1 MIYIFLCFLRLICA
15 LSPGYIHPDEFFQS
29 PEIMGGDVFGFEVFR
44 PWEFEQYPQ
53 CRSIVIPALTIGLP
67 FKLLKIWNNLRIG
80 MGLTDII
87 NSYSIFLTQ
96 RLSFFFLSFVI
107 DYTGYTIAKL
117 YYPRNAIKSLLVF
130 ASSYVLLIFYTRPFS
145 NTVES
150 IILSLCFIVYIKAT
164 TPTESQVRKQNM
176 SSSVKEEVS
185 ANYAFLLGSLIALGI
200 FTRVTFIL
208 YVFPIGVAVL
218 YHVFL
223 SPRTLN
229 KNWTEKFQE
238 LIPFA
243 FGIVFIS
250 AICVIID
257 SLYFGTL
264 KLIDNGVVLTKH
276 HIFEFL
282 SNPITLLK
290 VEWQGNLIFTPLNNI
305 LYNLDSNNLSEHGL
319 HPRYLHIY
327 NFTLLFG
334 PLVLLTM
341 KDLNVSFNYMR
352 FTAKK
357 RYKTVIIYS
366 GLCGFILLSL
376 IPHQEPRFL
385 LPLLVSVVI
394 VPSDRLQKL
403 PKLFWLAWVIFN
415 AIFTVFFGGYHQAGI
430 IPIIQRLQY
439 QTIGFRNC
447 EEYEGTVRCDIG
459 RKIIRP
465 VVKNSSSETFITNII
480 FYKTYM
486 PPRHLFCYPEA
497 WRDTNIQV
505 NIHDLA
511 GRPIRILETLLL
523 KQVNPRRQLI
533 TPNLMRHIHFQRR
546 VDGNVTLRQ
555 YERTLLVTPSTTDL
569 SIFEEHNELHSN
581 SEIKKIELVLIDKY
595 WPHLNFDYLDRVF
608 KHGIYLNVYAV
619 TQR

>member
-1 MIYIFLCFLRLICA
+1 MAYDWKNVIIYIFLCFLRLICA

-44 PWEFEQYPQ
+44 PWEFEQHPQ

-67 FKLLKIWNNLRIG
+67 FKLLKSLNNLRIG
-80 MGLTDII
+80 MGLT
-87 NSYSIFLTQ
+87 
-96 RLSFFFLSFVI
+96 
-107 DYTGYTIAKL
+107 
-117 YYPRNAIKSLLVF
+117 
-130 ASSYVLLIFYTRPFS
+130 
-145 NTVES
+145 
-150 IILSLCFIVYIKAT
+150 AT
-164 TPTESQVRKQNM
+164 TPTESQVRIQNM

-238 LIPFA
+238 LIPLA
-243 FGIVFIS
+243 FGIFFIS

-264 KLIDNGVVLTKH
+264 KLIYNGVVLTNH

-357 RYKTVIIYS
+357 RYKTV
-366 GLCGFILLSL
+366 
-376 IPHQEPRFL
+376 
-385 LPLLVSVVI
+385 SVVV

-523 KQVNPRRQLI
+523 KQVNPKRQLI
-533 TPNLMRHIHFQRR
+533 TSNLMRHIHFQRR

>member
-1 MIYIFLCFLRLICA
+1 MTYDWKNVMIYIFLCFLRLICA

-80 MGLTDII
+80 MGLTGTLIV
-87 NSYSIFLTQ
+87 LTKDN
-96 RLSFFFLSFVI
+96 F
-107 DYTGYTIAKL
+107 KL
-117 YYPRNAIKSLLVF
+117 A
-130 ASSYVLLIFYTRPFS
+130 
-145 NTVES
+145 
-150 IILSLCFIVYIKAT
+150 
-164 TPTESQVRKQNM
+164 M
-176 SSSVKEEVS
+176 S
-185 ANYAFLLGSLIALGI
+185 
-200 FTRVTFIL
+200 
-208 YVFPIGVAVL
+208 
-218 YHVFL
+218 
-223 SPRTLN
+223 
-229 KNWTEKFQE
+229 TEKFQE
-238 LIPFA
+238 LIPLA

-357 RYKTVIIYS
+357 RYKT
-366 GLCGFILLSL
+366 
-376 IPHQEPRFL
+376 
-385 LPLLVSVVI
+385 VSVVI

-581 SEIKKIELVLIDKY
+581 SETKKIELVLIDKY